1 MPTFD
6 PNAQGRAIQKIYKRI
21 GLRRDQN
28 FGDLAS
34 PTAALENLLDKLID
48 DTDNTF
54 LAVDLNAIA
63 NTFAEGLEN
72 SDYLKIAQSAVEI
85 TDPEGNTRE
94 YDPRI
99 TYQNRL
105 DKVEIFTGNP
115 RLNGGDGLTA
125 NYYQNDQILFSP
137 VELIPEIEV
146 VIPILIC
153 SAKVFPDPT
162 APIDVTVCSL
172 SLFSSYP
179 SC

>member
-1 MPTFD
+1 MAKFD
-6 PNAQGRAIQKIYKRI
+6 PNAQNRAIQKIYKRI

-72 SDYLKIAQSAVEI
+72 SDYLKIAGSAVEL
-85 TDPEGNTRE
+85 TDSEGNTRE

-105 DKVEIFTGNP
+105 DKIEIFTGNP
-115 RLNGGDGLTA
+115 RLNGGDGLIA
-125 NYYQNDQILFSP
+125 NYYQNDQILFD
-137 VELIPEIEV
+137 EHENFE
-146 VIPILIC
+146 
-153 SAKVFPDPT
+153 
-162 APIDVTVCSL
+162 
-172 SLFSSYP
+172 
-179 SC
+179 